1 MPVEIKELKVTI
13 EVKSKNMDAKE
24 IEELVKH
31 ILDKEKEKIEN
42 GISYKT
48 EKRERIRNAR

>member
-48 EKRERIRNAR
+48 EKKERIRNAR